1 VLEEGATQLS
11 SRTEPNRGKGAPLP
25 PRWIRIPW
33 ERARWLIERE
43 RWWRGERWRHEEREK
58 VEGRRRRGGEQETRE
73 REGGG
78 REEKRGREWAAGRC
92 EWKPRVSG

>member
-1 VLEEGATQLS
+1 VLEEGAARLS
-11 SRTEPNRGKGAPLP
+11 SEAEPDRGKGAPLP
-25 PRWIRIPW
+25 PALDPDAVGASGAADR
-33 ERARWLIERE
+33 RE

-92 EWKPRVSG
+92 EWKAMVLG